1 MVRVTLDNDT
11 SVVSTHSRPEAAGA
25 SPGDIIARGQVSTHS
40 RPEAAGMMA
49 SGALGETGT
58 FQLTAARRRLGL
70 GWWRLIRSNEFQ
82 LTAARR
88 RLGRLY
94 SEMQYV
100 HKFQL
105 TAARRR
111 LGSSSRAVFFLLQF
125 QLTAA
130 RRRLGQSP
138 SRSFVPVW
146 FQLTAARRRLAHSAR
161 PFWSRRNV
169 STHSRPEAAG
179 PVDGIYGFV
188 FSSFNSQPPGGGWT
202 QPATANP
209 SFRKFQLT
217 AARRRLEELWG
228 SAVTSLRFNSQPP
241 GGGWAGQTRLVGS
254 VR

>member
-58 FQLTAARRRLGL
+58 FQLTAARRRLG
-70 GWWRLIRSNEFQ
+70 
-82 LTAARR
+82 
-88 RLGRLY
+88 RLY

-111 LGSSSRAVFFLLQF
+111 LGSQLCTMRPLLKRFQLTAARRRLGWKAGLYTRHICFNSQPPGGGWKLAELCGQYLHKGFNSQPPGGGWLPPWLNRLALVQF

-130 RRRLGQSP
+130 RRRLDQVRLAVQVKSL
-138 SRSFVPVW
+138 
-146 FQLTAARRRLAHSAR
+146 FQLTAARRRLAGAASSGVA
-161 PFWSRRNV
+161 SRTV

-179 PVDGIYGFV
+179 GSGVITPGPLFV
-188 FSSFNSQPPGGGWT
+188 STHSRPEAAGL
-202 QPATANP
+202 
-209 SFRKFQLT
+209 FRHP
-217 AARRRLEELWG
+217 W
-228 SAVTSLRFNSQPP
+228 
-241 GGGWAGQTRLVGS
+241 
-254 VR
+254 